1 VAQRRESISAAPA
14 PGISAEDAAKA
25 VPALRVVETE

>member
-14 PGISAEDAAKA
+14 PGISPGDAAKA
-25 VPALRVVETE
+25 VPALRMPEAE

>member
-1 VAQRRESISAAPA
+1 VVQRRETVSAAPA

-25 VPALRVVETE
+25 VPALSVPAPE